1 MPQDAPIAVI
11 GFAYRAPGVGG
22 KGLWDYLAQARS
34 AWSKI
39 PPDRFDQDAYCRTGP
54 EKSGIFRVQGGH
66 FVPGDIYAFDAA
78 FFNMR
83 AEEAKNADPQQRMLL
98 EVALEAAEMAGH
110 SLNSLAGQKIGVFI
124 GSGQHE
130 YSGCLTEDTFGVK
143 TFTAT
148 GIAPCMLANRLS
160 YFFDIDGPS
169 TVLDSACA
177 SSAYAVHQGV
187 LAIRNGDCKAA
198 FAAAASLNIS
208 PGGFLALE
216 KTGALSGDG
225 RSYSYDSKASGFG
238 RGEGGACLLLKA
250 MDEAIRDGDPIQA
263 IIRSSACNHGGRSDG
278 ITMPNGIA
286 HRKLLRRVH
295 EVAGLDPSG
304 TAVVERN
311 AYSDPI
317 EAGAFTSV
325 LAEHRTASNPIY
337 IGSIKSN
344 MGHLEGASGM
354 IGMVKAILQVK
365 HGVVFPTA
373 GFESINPKIQD
384 KEKIV
389 VPKTQIQW
397 PQGENRRILV
407 TNFAYVD
414 NGYEGFG
421 GSNAAVII
429 DGPPPKNS
437 IEANGYSTDGE
448 SHMNGVNGNKL
459 HQNGFKTKAKR
470 VFVFSAKSERS
481 LLAYLSSF
489 EEYLTEASRTDD
501 FMENL
506 SYTLGE
512 RRTQFPYRVSVV
524 ADSTTVLLE
533 KISISKAS
541 RAKERVI
548 AFVFTGQ
555 GAQYPRMAAE
565 LQRYKVFSRAIA
577 VAEAHF
583 REFGATWSLK
593 EELQKPDSTS
603 YINDAKISQ
612 PACTA
617 VQLSLVT
624 LLRSWCVEP
633 ALVAGHSSGEIAAA
647 FTAGLL
653 SFETACAV
661 AYFRGQATA
670 RLSSK
675 YAGQGAMLALGI
687 DIEEATDLINKHSE
701 GAYATVAAINSPR
714 SVTISGDIL
723 AIQNIQKAAGE
734 KGLFSRRLKVEIAY
748 HSRHMES
755 VADWYLETIKPFCDG
770 DLADQPAGESPFPT
784 FVSSVTG
791 QVEDRVAVD
800 ARYWVQNLVCPVRF
814 CDAVQKLVMP
824 QDKDM
829 IGSKGTAA
837 NVVIEIGPHS
847 ALKNPIKQTIELTRP
862 QKAGSQQAIPTTY
875 LSSLIRDTDG
885 DEALLDLA
893 SSLFTLGFSIN
904 IGEVNGTSLKTA
916 NVLDDL
922 PAYAWDKSTSYKIE
936 SRSNHEWLFPG
947 EPYNTLIGR
956 PLPSN
961 GGKERAYRQVFTLDE
976 VPWIRDH
983 AVAGSVVFPMTGYIA
998 CAIEAAR
1005 KTLSVPAAA
1014 FVVRDFYI
1022 KERMEI
1028 QEEQA
1033 IDMVTK
1039 LKPAATGASN
1049 VSQTTWDF
1057 EISTWDKATGWT
1069 IHAHGSVQPETK
1081 SMKADTIGLE
1091 ASLSLVDT
1099 TEELVEH
1106 DLTNYYKEAG
1116 VRATRFGPSFQNSVR
1131 FFSGKGYTVLE
1142 HKLRDL
1148 RNVLDGPDGPKSVN
1162 SPVTVDPPTLDGFLQ
1177 GGAPLQIT
1185 EDGRLP
1191 AQMPNHI
1198 SRFRVSNTIP
1208 STPGQRF
1215 DIVTRLLH
1223 YDFKGGRM
1231 QIGVA
1236 AFSRGPD
1243 NALTPI
1249 AEWESVAFRTIGSAE
1264 ENIDPAAS
1272 LPDNWE
1278 WELLPSL
1285 EYLSD
1290 DQIEKVL
1297 PEHAD
1302 DQAEETRAEDLKRI
1316 AWYYINKGLVETAR
1330 DDRSNLPYHLAQFVK
1345 WGIRHDAASKVT
1357 LDSDAAATELRNMVR
1372 SRDAQGEMLC
1382 VLGEKIVPILRQ
1394 EVEPLEI
1401 MLGDGLLTR
1410 HYEADAMNAHFS
1422 KTMGKLVSH
1431 LSDLVHNM
1439 RILEVG
1445 AGTGGTTLPVLQ
1457 ALTRDRKEGGGVYV
1471 NYTFTDISTGFFEN
1485 ARKKLDQW
1493 SQHITFQKLDITQDP
1508 VEQGFE
1514 LEDFDVV
1521 IAANVLHATPDM
1533 RITMAN
1539 VRKLL
1544 KPQGKLLLLEASA
1557 HPPTLL
1563 PFFLLPGWWYAED
1576 QYRDR
1581 EEGPMMPVSV
1591 WDRLLKDTGFSGVDV
1606 NVSDQ
1611 LGGQEQ
1617 VMGIMCS
1624 TRVGKME
1631 ASQTVTVCGPFM
1643 DKKEVGFAQT
1653 VADAVSE
1660 WFGCRTTMKA
1670 FADIDPTEN
1679 PLYIVLDSPRNSL
1692 MKDVNAAKFDRLKD
1706 LLVHNAGL
1714 LWVIPHNGPVESGT
1728 IKGIMRTLRLE
1739 DEPKNLLI
1747 IDQLPVTMQGVSA
1760 ILDLMKKLRDPEVTR
1775 TQDLDFIWHEGS
1787 IHVPRMRLLRE
1798 LKEPFAVEQGISCR
1812 KLQNIWD
1819 GERALEMTI
1828 DSAGSPDSIYY
1839 RRTDALQ
1846 DPLGDEE
1853 VLVRVEAAGVSQ
1865 RDLSLVL
1872 GSIPWTP
1879 PGFDGAGT
1887 IAKTG
1892 KSVTG
1897 LEVGDD
1903 VFFLSV
1909 ETSSGFATYQK
1920 VKASHVALA
1929 PPFTCATDA
1938 ATMPLAYSMAI
1949 YALVRTAHLEKGET
1963 VLIHG
1968 ASGAIGQ
1975 ACITVAQHFGGTV
1988 YATVGTSDKRE
1999 FLHTSYGLP
2008 NERILSSRTPEFRDK
2023 ILCATSGKGID
2034 VIVNSLSGD
2043 LMKETWS
2050 LVAPL
2055 GRFIEISKKDALQ
2068 NTNLPMTPFE
2078 NNATF
2083 HTIDLRGLAKHRPRE
2098 MSRIFSTFADL
2109 ARQRVAL
2116 PIKPVSVFPISD
2128 FESGLRRLR
2137 SGEHS
2142 GKVVVTLGKNECVM
2156 AESDLRSTD
2165 VLLNPDATYMI
2176 TGGTKGIGL
2185 SLGYWMIEHG
2195 AMNLVLLG
2203 RSGASGAE
2211 VQKLLSRYKG
2221 TNVRVRALACD
2232 VGSKRE
2238 LEGVMGLIQD
2248 LPRVRGVVHSALLL
2262 SDKLFENATYEDWQ
2276 IIMRP
2281 RVDAAWHL
2289 HELLPK
2295 DMDFFIGLGSLLGDT
2310 GNPGQAIYAGSAVF
2324 YHEFARY
2331 RSALGIPTVSIAL
2344 PVVLDV
2350 GYVASNNLSD
2360 LLQQTLG
2367 ATLTMTDI
2375 CTLVKGAVMVSS
2387 PLHRDA
2393 KAIACTFYLDGK
2405 PIRDGPWDY
2414 IHPVYARE
2422 RVKEEAAKR
2431 EKLAMT
2437 KSGGADGAPH
2447 SSTNGVTSGPWQ
2459 QAVDDPLPGLTE
2471 ALITKVAAMTM
2482 LDRDEVGADAP
2493 LASLSLDSLVSVELR
2508 NWIRREAGVELVLS
2522 AITGAES
2529 LRALAVEILAQRK

>member
-1 MPQDAPIAVI
+1 
-11 GFAYRAPGVGG
+11 
-22 KGLWDYLAQARS
+22 
-34 AWSKI
+34 
-39 PPDRFDQDAYCRTGP
+39 
-54 EKSGIFRVQGGH
+54 
-66 FVPGDIYAFDAA
+66 
-78 FFNMR
+78 
-83 AEEAKNADPQQRMLL
+83 
-98 EVALEAAEMAGH
+98 
-110 SLNSLAGQKIGVFI
+110 
-124 GSGQHE
+124 
-130 YSGCLTEDTFGVK
+130 
-143 TFTAT
+143 
-148 GIAPCMLANRLS
+148 
-160 YFFDIDGPS
+160 
-169 TVLDSACA
+169 
-177 SSAYAVHQGV
+177 
-187 LAIRNGDCKAA
+187 
-198 FAAAASLNIS
+198 
-208 PGGFLALE
+208 
-216 KTGALSGDG
+216 
-225 RSYSYDSKASGFG
+225 
-238 RGEGGACLLLKA
+238 
-250 MDEAIRDGDPIQA
+250 
-263 IIRSSACNHGGRSDG
+263 
-278 ITMPNGIA
+278 
-286 HRKLLRRVH
+286 
-295 EVAGLDPSG
+295 
-304 TAVVERN
+304 
-311 AYSDPI
+311 
-317 EAGAFTSV
+317 
-325 LAEHRTASNPIY
+325 
-337 IGSIKSN
+337 
-344 MGHLEGASGM
+344 
-354 IGMVKAILQVK
+354 
-365 HGVVFPTA
+365 
-373 GFESINPKIQD
+373 
-384 KEKIV
+384 
-389 VPKTQIQW
+389 
-397 PQGENRRILV
+397 
-407 TNFAYVD
+407 
-414 NGYEGFG
+414 
-421 GSNAAVII
+421 
-429 DGPPPKNS
+429 
-437 IEANGYSTDGE
+437 
-448 SHMNGVNGNKL
+448 
-459 HQNGFKTKAKR
+459 
-470 VFVFSAKSERS
+470 
-481 LLAYLSSF
+481 
-489 EEYLTEASRTDD
+489 
-501 FMENL
+501 
-506 SYTLGE
+506 
-512 RRTQFPYRVSVV
+512 
-524 ADSTTVLLE
+524 
-533 KISISKAS
+533 
-541 RAKERVI
+541 
-548 AFVFTGQ
+548 
-555 GAQYPRMAAE
+555 MAAK
-565 LQRYKVFSRAIA
+565 LQHYKVFTTAIA
-577 VAEAHF
+577 VAEEHF
-583 REFGATWSLK
+583 REFGAPWILT
-593 EELQKPDSTS
+593 EELQKPDTTS
-603 YINDAKISQ
+603 CVNDAKISQ

-617 VQLSLVT
+617 VQLALVT
-624 LLRSWCVEP
+624 LLRSWGVEP
-633 ALVAGHSSGEIAAA
+633 AAVTGHSSGEIAAA

-653 SFETACAV
+653 SFKTACAV
-661 AYFRGQATA
+661 AYFRGQAAA
-670 RLSSK
+670 RLSSRD
-675 YAGQGAMLALGI
+675 AGKGAMLALGI
-687 DIEEATDLINKHSE
+687 HADEATDLIKEHSG
-701 GAYATVAAINSPR
+701 GAYAVVAAINSPR
-714 SVTISGDIL
+714 SVTISGDL
-723 AIQNIQKAAGE
+723 PAIQDIQKAAGE

-748 HSRHMES
+748 HSRHMET

-770 DLADQPAGESPFPT
+770 DVADQPAEDPLFPT

-791 QVEDRVAVD
+791 QAEDIAAVD
-800 ARYWVQNLVCPVRF
+800 AKYWVQNLVRPVKF
-814 CDAVQKLVMP
+814 CDAIQNLVMSHG
-824 QDKDM
+824 KDM
-829 IGSKGTAA
+829 TSNKGTVA

-847 ALKNPIKQTIELTRP
+847 ALKNPIKQTIELARP
-862 QKAGSQQAIPTTY
+862 QKVGSQQTIPITY
-875 LSSLIRDTDG
+875 LPSLIRDADG
-885 DEALLDLA
+885 DKALLDLA
-893 SSLFTLGFSIN
+893 SSLFTLGLSIKL
-904 IGEVNGTSLKTA
+904 GEVNGTSMSTA
-916 NVLDDL
+916 KVLDDL

-936 SRSNHEWLFPG
+936 SRSNHEKLFPG
-947 EPYNTLIGR
+947 EPYNALIGR
-956 PLPSN
+956 PLYSN
-961 GGKERAYRQVFTLDE
+961 GGKEHAYRQVFTLDE

-983 AVAGSVVFPMTGYIA
+983 AVAGAVVFPMTGYIA
-998 CAIEAAR
+998 CGIEAAR
-1005 KTLSVPAAA
+1005 RASSVPAAA
-1014 FVVRDFYI
+1014 FVIRDFYI

-1033 IDMVTK
+1033 VDMVTK
-1039 LKPAATGASN
+1039 LKPAATGASS
-1049 VSQTTWDF
+1049 VSQTAWEF
-1057 EISTWDKATGWT
+1057 EISTWDDATGWT

-1081 SMKADTIGLE
+1081 IMTADTQGLK

-1099 TEELVEH
+1099 TGDLIEH
-1106 DLTNYYKEAG
+1106 DLTNYYKEAS

-1142 HKLRDL
+1142 HRLRDL
-1148 RNVLDGPDGPKSVN
+1148 GCTSDGLGSSDSVN

-1191 AQMPNHI
+1191 AQMPNYI

-1208 STPGQRF
+1208 STPGQRI

-1236 AFSRGPD
+1236 AFSRDLD
-1243 NALTPI
+1243 NALVPI
-1249 AEWESVAFRTIGSAE
+1249 AEWESVAFRTVGSAE

-1272 LPDNWE
+1272 LPDNWG

-1316 AWYYINKGLVETAR
+1316 AWYYINKGLVETAQ
-1330 DDRSNLPYHLAQFVK
+1330 DDRSKLPYHLAQFVK

-1357 LDSDAAATELRNMVR
+1357 LASDTEATELRNMVR

-1382 VLGEKIVPILRQ
+1382 ALGEQIVPILRQ
-1394 EVEPLEI
+1394 QVEALEI
-1401 MLGDGLLTR
+1401 MLSDGLLTR

-1422 KTMGKLVSH
+1422 KTMGKLVYH
-1431 LSDLVHNM
+1431 LSDLTHNM

-1457 ALTRDRKEGGGVYV
+1457 ALTRSRKEEGAVYV

-1485 ARKKLDQW
+1485 AREKLAQW
-1493 SQHITFQKLDITQDP
+1493 SPHITFQKLDITQNP
-1508 VEQGFE
+1508 SEQGFE

-1533 RITMAN
+1533 RITMEN

-1544 KPQGKLLLLEASA
+1544 KPRGKLLLLEASA

-1581 EEGPMMPVSV
+1581 EEGPMMPVPV

-1606 NVSDQ
+1606 SVRDQ

-1617 VMGIMCS
+1617 VMGIMCA
-1624 TRVGKME
+1624 TRVGKTE
-1631 ASQTVTVCGPFM
+1631 AHQTVTVCGPFM
-1643 DKKEVGFAQT
+1643 DKAEVSFARI
-1653 VADAVSE
+1653 VADAVTERFECLTKITS
-1660 WFGCRTTMKA
+1660 
-1670 FADIDPTEN
+1670 FAEFDPTEDS
-1679 PLYIVLDSPRNSL
+1679 LYIVLDSPRHSL
-1692 MKDVNAAKFDRLKD
+1692 LKDVNAAKFDRLKD

-1714 LWVIPHNGPVESGT
+1714 LWVIPKDGLVESGI

-1747 IDQLPVTMQGVSA
+1747 IDQLPPTTQGLSA
-1760 ILDLMKKLRDPEVTR
+1760 ILDLTKKLRDPEVTR
-1775 TQDLDFIWHEGS
+1775 TQDLDFAWHEGS

-1798 LKEPFAVEQGISCR
+1798 LKDPFAVEQGISCR
-1812 KLQNIWD
+1812 KLQNIWS

-1839 RRTDALQ
+1839 RRTDVFQ

-1853 VLVRVEAAGVSQ
+1853 VLVKVEAAGVGQ
-1865 RDLSLVL
+1865 RDLSLIL

-1887 IAKTG
+1887 IVETG

-1897 LEVGDD
+1897 LGVGDD

-1909 ETSSGFATYQK
+1909 EGSSSFATYK
-1920 VKASHVALA
+1920 RLSSSHVALV

-1949 YALVRTAHLEKGET
+1949 YALMSTANLEKGET

-1975 ACITVAQHFGGTV
+1975 ACITVAQYLGGRV
-1988 YATVGTSDKRE
+1988 YATAGTSDKRE
-1999 FLHTSYGLP
+1999 FLHSSCGIP
-2008 NERILSSRTPEFRDK
+2008 KERIFASRTPEFRDR
-2023 ILCATSGKGID
+2023 ILCATDGKGVD

-2055 GRFIEISKKDALQ
+2055 GRFVEISKKDALQ

-2078 NNATF
+2078 RNATF
-2083 HTIDLRGLAKHRPRE
+2083 HTIDLRVLAKHRPRE
-2098 MSRIFSTFADL
+2098 LSRIFSTFADL
-2109 ARQRVAL
+2109 ARQRIAL

-2128 FESGLRRLR
+2128 LESGLRRLR
-2137 SGEHS
+2137 SGENS
-2142 GKVVVTLGKNECVM
+2142 GKVVVTLGKNERVM
-2156 AESDLRSTD
+2156 AESDLRSTN

-2185 SLGYWMIEHG
+2185 SLGYWMVEHG

-2211 VQKLLSRYKG
+2211 VQKLLTRYRG
-2221 TNVRVRALACD
+2221 TNVHVRALACD

-2238 LEGVMGLIQD
+2238 LEDVMEAIKD
-2248 LPRVRGVVHSALLL
+2248 LPRVRGVIHSALLL

-2324 YHEFARY
+2324 YHEFAKY
-2331 RSALGIPTVSIAL
+2331 RSALGMHTVSIAL

-2367 ATLTMTDI
+2367 ATLTMADI
-2375 CTLVKGAVMVSS
+2375 CTLVKGAVMASS

-2422 RVKEEAAKR
+2422 RVKEEATKR
-2431 EKLAMT
+2431 KKLMMT
-2437 KSGGADGAPH
+2437 KSGAADGVLHPAM
-2447 SSTNGVTSGPWQ
+2447 NGTSNRPWQ
-2459 QAVDDPLPGLTE
+2459 EAVDDPLPGLTE

-2529 LRALAVEILAQRK
+2529 LQALAVDILAQRK

>member
-1 MPQDAPIAVI
+1 MSQDAPIAVV

-39 PPDRFDQDAYCRTGP
+39 PPDRFDQDAYCRPGP
-54 EKSGIFRVQGGH
+54 EKSGVFRVQGGH

-98 EVALEAAEMAGH
+98 EIALEAAEMAGH
-110 SLNSLAGQKIGVFI
+110 SLNSIAGQNIGVFI

-130 YSGCLTEDTFGVK
+130 YSGCLTDDHFGVK

-177 SSAYAVHQGV
+177 SSAYAVHQGI

-198 FAAAASLNIS
+198 FAAAASLNIG

-216 KTGALSGDG
+216 KTGALSDDG

-286 HRKLLRRVH
+286 HRELLRRVH
-295 EVAGLDPSG
+295 EMAGLDPSD
-304 TAVVERN
+304 TAVV
-311 AYSDPI
+311 

-325 LAEHRTASNPIY
+325 LAKHRTASNPIY

-365 HGVVFPTA
+365 HGVVLPTA
-373 GFESINPKIQD
+373 GFECINLKIQD
-384 KEKIV
+384 KEKII

-397 PQGENRRILV
+397 PQGEIRRIL
-407 TNFAYVD
+407 NAYRLEHYANYV
-414 NGYEGFG
+414 NAGFG
-421 GSNAAVII
+421 GSNAAVIVE
-429 DGPPPKNS
+429 GPPPNNP
-437 IEANGYSTDGE
+437 IETNGYSTNGE
-448 SHMNGVNGNKL
+448 FHKNGVNGKEL
-459 HQNGFKTKAKR
+459 HQNGHNTEVKR
-470 VFVFSAKSERS
+470 AFVFSAKSERS
-481 LLAYLSSF
+481 LIEYLSSF
-489 EEYLTEASRTDD
+489 EEYLNGAPRTDD
-501 FMENL
+501 FMVNL

-512 RRTQFPYRVSVV
+512 RRTHFPHRVSVV
-524 ADSTTVLLE
+524 ADSIPILLE
-533 KISISKAS
+533 RLSNAKPA
-541 RAKERVI
+541 RAKERVV
-548 AFVFTGQ
+548 AFAFTGQ
-555 GAQYPRMAAE
+555 GAQYPQMAAK
-565 LQRYKVFSRAIA
+565 LQHYKGFTRAMA

-583 REFGATWSLK
+583 REFGAAWSLT

-603 YINDAKISQ
+603 CVNNAKISQ

-617 VQLSLVT
+617 VQLALVT
-624 LLRSWCVEP
+624 LLRSWGVEP
-633 ALVAGHSSGEIAAA
+633 AVVTGHSSGEIAAA
-647 FTAGLL
+647 FAAGLL
-653 SFETACAV
+653 SFKTACAV
-661 AYFRGQATA
+661 AYFRGQAA
-670 RLSSK
+670 ALLSSRYVGK
-675 YAGQGAMLALGI
+675 GAMLALGV
-687 DIEEATDLINKHSE
+687 DLEEATDLINEHSG
-701 GAYATVAAINSPR
+701 GAYSTIAAINSPQ
-714 SVTISGDIL
+714 SVTISGDL
-723 AIQNIQKAAGE
+723 PAIQSIQKAAGE
-734 KGLFSRRLKVEIAY
+734 QGLFSRRLKVDIAY

-755 VADWYLETIKPFCDG
+755 VADCYLETIRPFCDG
-770 DLADQPAGESPFPT
+770 GLADQSARETSFPT

-791 QVEDRVAVD
+791 QTEDTA
-800 ARYWVQNLVCPVRF
+800 AGGAEYWVQNLVRPVRF
-814 CDAVQKLVMP
+814 CDAIQQVVMP
-824 QDKDM
+824 NGKDM
-829 IGSKGTAA
+829 ISSKGTAA

-862 QKAGSQQAIPTTY
+862 QKAGSQQTIPITY
-875 LSSLIRDTDG
+875 LPSLIRDTDG

-893 SSLFTLGFSIN
+893 RSLFTLGSHIN
-904 IGEVNGTSLKTA
+904 LGEVNGTPVKTA
-916 NVLDDL
+916 TVLDDL
-922 PAYAWDKSTSYKIE
+922 PAYAWDRSTSYKIE
-936 SRSNHEWLFPG
+936 SRSNHEKLFPG
-947 EPYNTLIGR
+947 EPYNSLVGR
-956 PLPSN
+956 LLSSN

-976 VPWIRDH
+976 MPWIRDH
-983 AVAGSVVFPMTGYIA
+983 AVAGAVVFPMTGYIA

-1005 KTLSVPAAA
+1005 KTSSVPAAA

-1039 LKPAATGASN
+1039 LKPAVTGASN
-1049 VSQTTWDF
+1049 VSQTAWDF
-1057 EISTWDKATGWT
+1057 EISTWDDATGWT
-1069 IHAHGSVQPETK
+1069 IHSHGSVQPETK
-1081 SMKADTIGLE
+1081 SMTADTIGLE
-1091 ASLSLVDT
+1091 TSLSLVNT
-1099 TEELVEH
+1099 TGEIIEH
-1106 DLTNYYKEAG
+1106 DLTNYYKEAS
-1116 VRATRFGPSFQNSVR
+1116 VRATRFGPTFQNSVR

-1148 RNVLDGPDGPKSVN
+1148 GNASEVPGSPNSVD

-1191 AQMPNHI
+1191 AQMPNYI

-1236 AFSRGPD
+1236 AFSRSPD
-1243 NALTPI
+1243 NALIPI
-1249 AEWESVAFRTIGSAE
+1249 AGWESVAFRTVGSAE

-1272 LPDNWE
+1272 LPDNWG

-1316 AWYYINKGLVETAR
+1316 AWYYINKGLVETAQ
-1330 DDRSNLPYHLAQFVK
+1330 DDRSKLPYHLAQFVK
-1345 WGIRHDAASKVT
+1345 WGIRHGAASKVT
-1357 LDSDAAATELRNMVR
+1357 LASDVAATELRNMVR

-1382 VLGEKIVPILRQ
+1382 VLGEQIVPILRQ

-1401 MLGDGLLTR
+1401 MLSDGLLTR

-1457 ALTRDRKEGGGVYV
+1457 ALTRNRKEEGVVYV

-1485 ARKKLDQW
+1485 ARQKLAQW

-1508 VEQGFE
+1508 AEQGFE

-1533 RITMAN
+1533 RITMEN

-1544 KPQGKLLLLEASA
+1544 KPRGKLLLLEASA

-1581 EEGPMMPVSV
+1581 EEGPMMPVPV
-1591 WDRLLKDTGFSGVDV
+1591 WDRLLKDTGFSGVDI
-1606 NVSDQ
+1606 NVRDQ

-1617 VMGIMCS
+1617 VMGIMCA
-1624 TRVGKME
+1624 TRVGKMD
-1631 ASQTVTVCGPFM
+1631 ANQTVTVCGPFM
-1643 DKKEVGFAQT
+1643 DKEEVGFAQT
-1653 VADAVSE
+1653 VADAVTE
-1660 WFGCRTTMKA
+1660 CFGCRTTMRS
-1670 FADIDPTEN
+1670 FADIDPTDN
-1679 PLYIVLDSPRNSL
+1679 PFYIVLDSPRHSL
-1692 MKDVNAAKFDRLKD
+1692 MKDVNAAKFDSMKD
-1706 LLVHNAGL
+1706 LLVRNAGL
-1714 LWVIPHNGPVESGT
+1714 LWVIPDNGPVESGT

-1739 DEPKNLLI
+1739 DEPKNLMI
-1747 IDQLPVTMQGVSA
+1747 IDQLPLTEQGVSA
-1760 ILDLMKKLRDPEVTR
+1760 ILDLTKKLRDPEVTR
-1775 TQDLDFIWHEGS
+1775 TQDLDFVWHAGS
-1787 IHVPRMRLLRE
+1787 IHVPRMRLLRDI
-1798 LKEPFAVEQGISCR
+1798 KEPFAVEQDISCR

-1839 RRTDALQ
+1839 RRTDVLQ
-1846 DPLGDEE
+1846 DPLGDTE
-1853 VLVRVEAAGVSQ
+1853 VLVRVEVAGVSQ
-1865 RDLSLVL
+1865 RDLSLIL

-1887 IAKTG
+1887 IVKAG
-1892 KSVTG
+1892 KSVAG
-1897 LEVGDD
+1897 LEVGDN

-1909 ETSSGFATYQK
+1909 ENSSGFSTYK
-1920 VKASHVALA
+1920 RLSSSHVALV
-1929 PPFTCATDA
+1929 PPFTCNTDA

-1949 YALVRTAHLEKGET
+1949 YALMHTAHLEKGET

-1968 ASGAIGQ
+1968 ATGAIGQ
-1975 ACITVAQHFGGTV
+1975 ACITVAQHLGGKV
-1988 YATVGTSDKRE
+1988 YATAGTNDKRE
-1999 FLHTSYGLP
+1999 FLHASYNIP
-2008 NERILSSRTPEFRDK
+2008 KERIFCSRTPEFRDK
-2023 ILCATSGKGID
+2023 ILCATNGKGID
-2034 VIVNSLSGD
+2034 VIINSLSGD

-2055 GRFIEISKKDALQ
+2055 GRFVEISKKDALQ
-2068 NTNLPMTPFE
+2068 NTNLPMSPFE

-2083 HTIDLRGLAKHRPRE
+2083 HPIDLRCLAQHRPQE
-2098 MSRIFSTFADL
+2098 LSRIFSTFADL
-2109 ARQRVAL
+2109 AQQGVAL

-2128 FESGLRRLR
+2128 LASGLRRLR
-2137 SGEHS
+2137 SGENS
-2142 GKVVVTLGKNECVM
+2142 GKVLVTVGKNERVM
-2156 AESDLRSTD
+2156 AESDLRSTN
-2165 VLLNPDATYMI
+2165 VLLNPDATYMV

-2211 VQKLLSRYKG
+2211 VQKLLARFKG
-2221 TNVRVRALACD
+2221 TNVCVRALACD

-2238 LEGVMGLIQD
+2238 LEGVMESIKD
-2248 LPRVRGVVHSALLL
+2248 LPQVRGVVHSALLL

-2289 HELLPK
+2289 HDLLPK

-2324 YHEFARY
+2324 YHEFAKY
-2331 RSALGIPTVSIAL
+2331 RSALGMHTVSIAL

-2367 ATLTMTDI
+2367 ATLTMADI
-2375 CTLVKGAVMVSS
+2375 CTLVKGAVMASS

-2431 EKLAMT
+2431 KKKMMT
-2437 KSGGADGAPH
+2437 KRGDAGGVLHSTTNSASG
-2447 SSTNGVTSGPWQ
+2447 GPWQ

-2529 LRALAVEILAQRK
+2529 LGALAVEILAQRK

>member
-1 MPQDAPIAVI
+1 MPHDDPVAVI
-11 GFAYRAPGVGG
+11 GFAYRAPGVGR
-22 KGLWDYLAQARS
+22 KGLLDYLTQART

-39 PPDRFDQDAYCRTGP
+39 PADRFDQDAYCRPGA
-54 EKSGIFRVQGGH
+54 EKAGVFSVQGGH

-83 AEEAKNADPQQRMLL
+83 AKEAKNADPQQRMLL

-110 SLNSLAGQKIGVFI
+110 SLNSLAGQQIGVFI
-124 GSGQHE
+124 GSGQHD
-130 YSGCLTEDTFGVK
+130 YSGCLTDDIFGVK

-148 GIAPCMLANRLS
+148 GLAPCMLANRLS

-198 FAAAASLNIS
+198 FVAAASLNIS

-216 KTGALSGDG
+216 KTGALSNDG

-238 RGEGGACLLLKA
+238 RGEGGACLLLKS
-250 MDEAIRDGDPIQA
+250 MDDAIRDGDPIQA
-263 IIRSSACNHGGRSDG
+263 VIRSSACNHGGRSEG
-278 ITMPNGIA
+278 ITMPNGVA
-286 HRKLLRRVH
+286 HRKLLWRVH
-295 EVAGLDPSG
+295 DVAGLDPSE
-304 TAVVERN
+304 TAV
-311 AYSDPI
+311 I
-317 EAGAFTSV
+317 EASAFTSV
-325 LAEHRTASNPIY
+325 LAKNRAASNPIY

-365 HGVVFPTA
+365 HGIVFPTA

-384 KEKIV
+384 KEKII
-389 VPKTQIQW
+389 VPKAQIPW
-397 PQGENRRILV
+397 PQGELRRILV
-407 TNFAYVD
+407 TNF
-414 NGYEGFG
+414 GFG
-421 GSNAAVII
+421 GSNAAVIM
-429 DGPPPKNS
+429 DGPPLKTPT
-437 IEANGYSTDGE
+437 ETNGLPSKD
-448 SHMNGVNGNKL
+448 NGVHSNGANGNKL
-459 HQNGFKTKAKR
+459 LHDGVLATSKR
-470 VFVFSAKSERS
+470 VLAFSAKSETS
-481 LLAYLSSF
+481 LISYLLSFDEYLS
-489 EEYLTEASRTDD
+489 EAPDTDEH
-501 FMENL
+501 MMHL
-506 SYTLGE
+506 SYTLGQ
-512 RRTQFPYRVSVV
+512 RRTHFPHRVSVI
-524 ADSTTVLLE
+524 ADSTTSLME
-533 KISISKAS
+533 KLAIVKPS
-541 RAKERVI
+541 RAKDRVV
-548 AFVFTGQ
+548 AFAFTGQ
-555 GAQYPRMAAE
+555 GAQYPQMSAG
-565 LQRYKVFSRAIA
+565 LQHYKAFARAMD
-577 VAEAHF
+577 VAEEYF
-583 REFGATWSLK
+583 REFGAAWSLT
-593 EELQKPDSTS
+593 EELLKPDADSCV
-603 YINDAKISQ
+603 NDAEISQ

-617 VQLSLVT
+617 VQLALVT
-624 LLRSWCVEP
+624 LLRSWGVEP
-633 ALVAGHSSGEIAAA
+633 AVVTGHSSGEIAAA

-653 SFETACAV
+653 SFKTACAV
-661 AYFRGQATA
+661 SYFRGQAA
-670 RLSSK
+670 SRLSSRPAEK
-675 YAGQGAMLALGI
+675 GAMLALGI
-687 DIEEATDLINKHSE
+687 DSEEATDLIEQHSG
-701 GAYATVAAINSPR
+701 GAYAIIAAINSPR
-714 SVTISGDIL
+714 SVTISGDVQ
-723 AIQNIQKAAGE
+723 AIQNIQNAAGK

-748 HSRHMES
+748 HSRHMEK
-755 VADWYLETIKPFCDG
+755 VADYYFESIKPFCDG
-770 DLADQPAGESPFPT
+770 DPTDLPAAETPYPI

-791 QVEDRVAVD
+791 QVEDSATID
-800 ARYWVQNLVCPVRF
+800 AIYWVKNLVRPVRF
-814 CDAVQKLVMP
+814 SDAIQTLVMP
-824 QDKDM
+824 RDKDATNKRR
-829 IGSKGTAA
+829 INA
-837 NVVIEIGPHS
+837 NVIIEIGPHS
-847 ALKNPIKQTIELTRP
+847 ALKNPIRQTIELTQP
-862 QKAGSQQAIPTTY
+862 LKVESQQSTPITY
-875 LSSLIRDTDG
+875 LPSLIRSTDG
-885 DEALLDLA
+885 NEALLNLA
-893 SSLFTLGFSIN
+893 SSLFTLGSSIHL
-904 IGEVNGTSLKTA
+904 GQVNGTSIGTA
-916 NVLDDL
+916 DVLDDL
-922 PAYAWDKSTSYKIE
+922 PAYAWDKTASYKIE
-936 SRSNHEWLFPG
+936 SRPNHERLFPG
-947 EPYNTLIGR
+947 ESYNPLIGR
-956 PLPSN
+956 LVPSN

-983 AVAGSVVFPMTGYIA
+983 AVAGAVVFPMTGYIA

-1005 KTLSVPAAA
+1005 KTCNVPAAA

-1039 LKPAATGASN
+1039 LKPAATGASSF
-1049 VSQTTWDF
+1049 SQTVWDF
-1057 EISTWDKATGWT
+1057 EISTWDDATAWT
-1069 IHAHGSVQPETK
+1069 VHAHGSVQPEMNCMT
-1081 SMKADTIGLE
+1081 ADTMGLQ
-1091 ASLSLVDT
+1091 ASLALVNT
-1099 TEELVEH
+1099 TGELIEH
-1106 DLTNYYKEAG
+1106 DLANYYTEAS

-1142 HKLRDL
+1142 HKLREL
-1148 RNVLDGPDGPKSVN
+1148 GSSLDGLDLHN

-1191 AQMPNHI
+1191 AQMPNYI

-1231 QIGVA
+1231 QIGVT
-1236 AFSRGPD
+1236 AFARNAD
-1243 NALTPI
+1243 NAMVPI
-1249 AEWESVAFRTIGSAE
+1249 AEWDSVAFRTVGSAE
-1264 ENIDPAAS
+1264 ENIDPDAT
-1272 LPDNWE
+1272 LPDNWG

-1290 DQIEKVL
+1290 NQIQKVL

-1302 DQAEETRAEDLKRI
+1302 DQAEETRAEDLKRM

-1330 DDRSNLPYHLAQFVK
+1330 DDRSKLPYHLAQFVK
-1345 WGIRHDAASKVT
+1345 WGIRHDAASKVS
-1357 LDSDAAATELRNMVR
+1357 LASDAAAAELRNMVR

-1382 VLGEKIVPILRQ
+1382 VLGEQIVPILRQ
-1394 EVEPLEI
+1394 EVEPLEV
-1401 MLGDGLLTR
+1401 MLSDGLLTR

-1445 AGTGGTTLPVLQ
+1445 AGTGGTTLPVLE
-1457 ALTRDRKEGGGVYV
+1457 ALTRNRKEEGAAYV

-1485 ARKKLDQW
+1485 AREKLGQW
-1493 SQHITFQKLDITQDP
+1493 SRHITFQKLDITQDP
-1508 VEQGFE
+1508 GEQGFE
-1514 LEDFDVV
+1514 LEDFDLV

-1533 RITMAN
+1533 RVTMAN

-1544 KPQGKLLLLEASA
+1544 KPRGKLLLLEASA

-1581 EEGPMMPVSV
+1581 EEGPMMPVLV

-1606 NVSDQ
+1606 NVRDQ

-1617 VMGIMCS
+1617 VMGIMCT
-1624 TRVGKME
+1624 TRIGKTE
-1631 ASQTVTVCGPFM
+1631 ENQTVTVCGPFM
-1643 DKKEVGFAQT
+1643 DNEEIVFAQT
-1653 VADAVSE
+1653 VADEVTKR
-1660 WFGCRTTMKA
+1660 FGYPTKTKS
-1670 FADIDPTEN
+1670 FAQIDPTED
-1679 PLYIVLDSPRNSL
+1679 PLYIVLDSPRHSL
-1692 MKDVNAAKFDRLKD
+1692 LKDIDATKFDRLKQ
-1706 LLVHNAGL
+1706 LLVHNTGL
-1714 LWVIPHNGPVESGT
+1714 LWVIPKNGPVESGT
-1728 IKGIMRTLRLE
+1728 VKGIMRTLRLE
-1739 DEPKNLLI
+1739 DQPKNLLI
-1747 IDQLPVTMQGVSA
+1747 LDQLPLTTQALSA
-1760 ILDLMKKLRDPEVTR
+1760 ILDLAEKLRDPEVTR
-1775 TQDLDFIWHEGS
+1775 TQDLDFVWHEGS

-1839 RRTDALQ
+1839 RRTNVLQ
-1846 DPLGDEE
+1846 DNLGDEE
-1853 VLVRVEAAGVSQ
+1853 VLVKVEAAGVSQ
-1865 RDLSLVL
+1865 RDLSLIL
-1872 GSIPWTP
+1872 GSVPWTP

-1887 IAKTG
+1887 VVKTG
-1892 KSVTG
+1892 RAVKN
-1897 LEVGDD
+1897 LHVGDD

-1909 ETSSGFATYQK
+1909 EDSSGFATYK
-1920 VKASHVALA
+1920 RLSSSHVA
-1929 PPFTCATDA
+1929 PIPSFICATDA

-1949 YALVRTAHLEKGET
+1949 FALVTTAHLEERET

-1975 ACITVAQHFGGTV
+1975 ACIKVAQHLGGQV
-1988 YATVGTSDKRE
+1988 YATAGTSDKRE
-1999 FLHTSYGLP
+1999 FLHASYGIP
-2008 NERILSSRTPEFRDK
+2008 KENIFSSRDPEFRDK

-2050 LVAPL
+2050 LAAPL
-2055 GRFIEISKKDALQ
+2055 GRFVEIGKKDALQ
-2068 NTNLPMTPFE
+2068 NTHLPMKPFE
-2078 NNATF
+2078 KNATF
-2083 HTIDLRGLAKHRPRE
+2083 HGIDLRSLAKHRPE
-2098 MSRIFSTFADL
+2098 ELSRIFSTFADL
-2109 ARQRVAL
+2109 VQHRVAV
-2116 PIKPVSVFPISD
+2116 PIKPVSIFSISD
-2128 FESGLRRLR
+2128 FASGLRRLR
-2137 SGEHS
+2137 SGESS
-2142 GKVVVTLGKNECVM
+2142 GKVVVTLGKDERAM
-2156 AESDLRSTD
+2156 AESDLRPTD
-2165 VLLNPDATYMI
+2165 IALNPDATYMI

-2195 AMNLVLLG
+2195 AKNLVLLG

-2211 VQKLLSRYKG
+2211 VQKLLNKYKG
-2221 TNVRVRALACD
+2221 TNVRVRALRCD
-2232 VGSKRE
+2232 VGSRRE
-2238 LEGVMGLIQD
+2238 LEGVMESMED

-2262 SDKLFENATYEDWQ
+2262 SDKLFENASYKDWQ

-2281 RVDAAWHL
+2281 RVNAAWHL

-2324 YHEFARY
+2324 YHEFAKY
-2331 RSALGIPTVSIAL
+2331 RSALGMHTVAIAL

-2350 GYVASNNLSD
+2350 GYVASNNLSG

-2367 ATLTMTDI
+2367 ATLTMADI
-2375 CTLVKGAVMVSS
+2375 CTLVKGAVLASS

-2405 PIRDGPWDY
+2405 AVRDGPWDY

-2431 EKLAMT
+2431 KEDDEEEWGTA
-2437 KSGGADGAPH
+2437 
-2447 SSTNGVTSGPWQ
+2447 WQ
-2459 QAVDDPLPGLTE
+2459 LEVDDPLPGLIE
-2471 ALITKVAAMTM
+2471 ALVTKVAAMTM

-2508 NWIRREAGVELVLS
+2508 NWIRREASVELVLS

-2529 LRALAVEILAQRK
+2529 LRALAVETLAQRKG